1 MPSDLR
7 VREFNP
13 LKIWHHGD
21 RLAALAAGCDV
32 APVTVEVDPVAYCNH
47 RCAWCVDPAHPPVTA
62 SRDFLWSLLAELAT
76 FRVNGF
82 GVHGIVFKGGG
93 EPTLHP
99 DFPELVQHARAF
111 GFEVGVVT
119 NGSRLLATGIAE
131 ALAASASYVR
141 ISIDGPTPETH
152 ARIHRSHDFAEIVA
166 GVQRLVALRQ
176 TRHPIIGL
184 SFAMDHPL
192 IPLIPE
198 AIALGERLQVDYV
211 LLRPPF
217 FEEVGR
223 PATMTAAQAAE
234 LRQEL
239 AVAAR
244 RYRGLMDVMVGAWI
258 GDAERTAQTGE
269 NTGLD
274 ASGRRD
280 LQLAADLPIEHRLGR
295 CWASPLLAVVAAD
308 GQVYGCCN
316 LRFLDE
322 WSFGR
327 VDYTAKISLLD
338 VWQGNQRRQMLT
350 KMHNTACISHCTHPM
365 TRYNDI
371 IAVMQDSEKPHSAFV

>member
-1 MPSDLR
+1 MLSDLR
-7 VREFNP
+7 FREFNS
-13 LKIWHHGD
+13 LKIWHHAD
-21 RLAALAAGCDV
+21 RLAALAAGRDV

-47 RCAWCVDPAHPPVTA
+47 RCAWCVDPAHRPVAA
-62 SRDFLWSLLAELAT
+62 SRDFLWMLLAELAT

-82 GVHGIVFKGGG
+82 GVHGVVFKGGG

-99 DFPELVQHARAF
+99 DFPALVQHARGL

-119 NGSRLLATGIAE
+119 NGSRLLAFGMAE

-152 ARIHRSHDFAEIVA
+152 ARIHGSHDFMEITA

-176 TRHPIIGL
+176 KRHPIIGL

-198 AIALGERLQVDYV
+198 AIALGEQVKADYV
-211 LLRPPF
+211 LIRPPF

-223 PATMTAAQAAE
+223 PATMTAIQATE
-234 LRQEL
+234 LRQAL
-239 AVAAR
+239 AAAAR
-244 RYRGLMDVMVGAWI
+244 CYRGSLDVLVGAWI
-258 GDAERTAQTGE
+258 GDAERASQTVE
-269 NTGLD
+269 NSGLD

-280 LQLAADLPIEHRLGR
+280 LQLAVDLPIEHRLAR

-308 GQVYGCCN
+308 SQVYGCCN

-327 VDYTAKISLLD
+327 VDYARGVSLSTIWKGD
-338 VWQGNQRRQMLT
+338 QRHQVFS
-350 KMHNTACISHCTHPM
+350 KMETTACIAHCTHPLA
-365 TRYNDI
+365 RYNDV
-371 IAVMQDSEKPHSAFV
+371 IAVLRDSARPHSAFV